1 MPLYMDI
8 HNLPEGTTAEDV
20 AKAHAK
26 DMETQQK
33 YGVEYHKYWVNE
45 KTGKVFCLVHAPNA
59 EAAECVHREAHGL
72 LAEKIIEV
80 EPDVAEVFLGGTETN
95 SVGAV
100 LLPGG
105 GADARDPGI
114 RTVLFTDIANS
125 TSLTQSLGDE
135 AALALLGVHD
145 TIVRAALS
153 DLGGREVKHTGDGIM
168 ASFVSAA
175 GAVRCAIQIQR
186 ELDKYAQ
193 ANPERP
199 LKVRV
204 GAAAG
209 EPVEQRNDLFGSTVQ
224 LASRLCAHAQPE
236 QILVSNAIPDLCIG
250 KGLVFEE
257 LGEIALKGFGQPVRA
272 HAAAWK
278 QVTVGALHAL
288 VLTALLVCAFSALPS
303 RAAAGDMP
311 QDVSIVQLLATPEK
325 FDGKLVRV
333 IGFLCLA
340 FEGDAVYLHRED
352 FDHSLTQNALWVDVP
367 EKRDETSAES
377 TFCLRARSM
386 PAITATWAYSE
397 VRSAKLLV

>member
-8 HNLPEGTTAEDV
+8 HNLPEGTTPEDV
-20 AKAHAK
+20 AKAHAS

-33 YGVEYHKYWVNE
+33 YGVEYQKYWVNE

-105 GADARDPGI
+105 GTDARDPGI

-278 QVTVGALHAL
+278 QVTV
-288 VLTALLVCAFSALPS
+288 
-303 RAAAGDMP
+303 
-311 QDVSIVQLLATPEK
+311 
-325 FDGKLVRV
+325 
-333 IGFLCLA
+333 
-340 FEGDAVYLHRED
+340 
-352 FDHSLTQNALWVDVP
+352 
-367 EKRDETSAES
+367 
-377 TFCLRARSM
+377 
-386 PAITATWAYSE
+386 
-397 VRSAKLLV
+397 